1 MSIEAGRQEDLTRAG
16 PEDGLALLS
25 HDVDADAVSLASD
38 ASLLEP
44 EIAPLEDI
52 GDLTREEIA
61 NPLVELGQPRER
73 PPTVILT
80 EEEAAQ
86 LSRQRSEREIFFH
99 FLRHM
104 RPYWRKAALVLLAHI
119 IVVTI
124 SVIPPWFGKYLIDDA
139 FPNKNWGLFYGIFA
153 AMIAMELFSRFINTL
168 TNIMNS
174 YIRMRV
180 ALDLRHQFFRHLQ
193 RLSMTFIHSRPVGEH
208 MYRTTADVDALV
220 DMITEVLPN
229 CIRSLYEFGLI
240 LMFTAFI
247 DPGITALVL
256 LYMIPYTGLTY
267 KFATIRRNLDR
278 ESRKRWQQRD
288 AGLQEGIAGIALVK
302 SFGRRRYEVR
312 RNMDLTVKGYRIGI
326 KQYFVEVLQSSLV
339 GNLLPWMKGTLL
351 FAYFARKVILGQLTY
366 GMVSPIL
373 AYMNR
378 LTHPVQ
384 AIVDNFNRVRLAMI
398 PAERLFETLDVAPA
412 VADRP
417 KAIRLTNLNGSVV
430 FDRVSFQYEDGH
442 PVLQNISFAVELGR
456 KMAIVGPSGAGK
468 STVVHL
474 LLRLH
479 DPAAGQV
486 LVDGHDLRDLRV
498 SSYQQQVGLVMQETY
513 LFGGTIA
520 ENLLFINPHA
530 TREEMDR
537 ATRLAGIYD
546 WIMAQPN
553 GYDQDLSEGA
563 SLSVG
568 QKQRLGIARA
578 ILRDPRIL
586 ILDEPTSSL
595 DSRTEEQIVETLR
608 EVSRGR
614 TTFMISH
621 RLNTVADADEILV
634 MEHGCIVQRGRHED
648 LIRGPGVYRELYM
661 LYYGLPDH
669 AAFGSGTGA
678 KR

>member
-1 MSIEAGRQEDLTRAG
+1 
-16 PEDGLALLS
+16 
-25 HDVDADAVSLASD
+25 V
-38 ASLLEP
+38 
-44 EIAPLEDI
+44 
-52 GDLTREEIA
+52 
-61 NPLVELGQPRER
+61 
-73 PPTVILT
+73 
-80 EEEAAQ
+80 
-86 LSRQRSEREIFFH
+86 
-99 FLRHM
+99 
-104 RPYWRKAALVLLAHI
+104 
-119 IVVTI
+119 
-124 SVIPPWFGKYLIDDA
+124 
-139 FPNKNWGLFYGIFA
+139 
-153 AMIAMELFSRFINTL
+153 
-168 TNIMNS
+168 
-174 YIRMRV
+174 
-180 ALDLRHQFFRHLQ
+180 
-193 RLSMTFIHSRPVGEH
+193 
-208 MYRTTADVDALV
+208 
-220 DMITEVLPN
+220 
-229 CIRSLYEFGLI
+229 
-240 LMFTAFI
+240 
-247 DPGITALVL
+247 
-256 LYMIPYTGLTY
+256 
-267 KFATIRRNLDR
+267 
-278 ESRKRWQQRD
+278 
-288 AGLQEGIAGIALVK
+288 
-302 SFGRRRYEVR
+302 
-312 RNMDLTVKGYRIGI
+312 
-326 KQYFVEVLQSSLV
+326 
-339 GNLLPWMKGTLL
+339 
-351 FAYFARKVILGQLTY
+351 
-366 GMVSPIL
+366 
-373 AYMNR
+373 
-378 LTHPVQ
+378 
-384 AIVDNFNRVRLAMI
+384 
-398 PAERLFETLDVAPA
+398 
-412 VADRP
+412 
-417 KAIRLTNLNGSVV
+417 
-430 FDRVSFQYEDGH
+430 
-442 PVLQNISFAVELGR
+442 
-456 KMAIVGPSGAGK
+456 AIVGPSGAGK
-468 STVVHL
+468 STVVNL